1 MASNNITP
9 AASTTA
15 TAITSTTDP
24 ATPTP
29 HPAFSICKPP
39 QPPTIPGRSIF
50 LAGSIEMGKAID
62 WQQDI
67 STRLSSYAVTLLNP
81 RRGHWDASLVQ
92 DISDAEFRQ
101 QVEWELDCLD
111 RCTAIVMFFD
121 PAALAPISLMEL
133 GLYASSGRLVVCCP
147 KGFWRR
153 GNVQIVC
160 RRFGVKLV
168 ETLDELVESVLGMIG
183 EEPRV

>member
-1 MASNNITP
+1 MASNNTT
-9 AASTTA
+9 AVASTT
-15 TAITSTTDP
+15 TAITSTNP

-39 QPPTIPGRSIF
+39 HPPTIPGRSIF

-62 WQQDI
+62 WQLDI
-67 STRLSSYAVTLLNP
+67 STRLSPYAVTLLNP

-92 DISDAEFRQ
+92 DISDAEFRG

-133 GLYASSGRLVVCCP
+133 GLYARSGRLVVCCP

-168 ETLDELVESVLGMIG
+168 ETLEELVESVLGMIG

>member
-1 MASNNITP
+1 MASNNTT
-9 AASTTA
+9 AVASTTS
-15 TAITSTTDP
+15 TINSTTNP
-24 ATPTP
+24 TTPTP
-29 HPAFSICKPP
+29 HPAFSVCKPP

-50 LAGSIEMGKAID
+50 LAGSIEMGKAIN
-62 WQQDI
+62 WQVDI
-67 STRLSSYAVTLLNP
+67 STRLSPYAVTLLNP

-92 DISDAEFRQ
+92 DISDDEFRQ

-133 GLYASSGRLVVCCP
+133 GLYARSGRLVVCCP
-147 KGFWRR
+147 EGFWRR

-160 RRFGVKLV
+160 KRFGVKLV
-168 ETLDELVESVLGMIG
+168 ETLEELVESVLEMIG
-183 EEPRV
+183 EEARV

>member
-1 MASNNITP
+1 MASNNTT
-9 AASTTA
+9 AVASTT
-15 TAITSTTDP
+15 TAITSTNS

-39 QPPTIPGRSIF
+39 HPPTIPGRSIF

-62 WQQDI
+62 WQLDI
-67 STRLSSYAVTLLNP
+67 STRLSRYAVTLLNP

-92 DISDAEFRQ
+92 DISDAEFRG

-121 PAALAPISLMEL
+121 PAALAPISLLEL
-133 GLYASSGRLVVCCP
+133 GLYARSGRLVVCCP

-168 ETLDELVESVLGMIG
+168 ETLDELVESVLVMIG
-183 EEPRV
+183 EDPRV

>member
-1 MASNNITP
+1 MASNNTTP
-9 AASTTA
+9 VASTT
-15 TAITSTTDP
+15 TSAITSTTNP

-29 HPAFSICKPP
+29 HPAFSVCKPP

-62 WQQDI
+62 WQLDI
-67 STRLSSYAVTLLNP
+67 STRLSPYAVTLLNP

-133 GLYASSGRLVVCCP
+133 GLYARSGRLVVCCP

-168 ETLDELVESVLGMIG
+168 ETLEELVESVLGMIG